1 MAFSWDKTKKRV
13 IDMKVRRAKN
23 MAKYSGN
30 DFGVRHPAEA
40 RDAAKGLY
48 TALIARVTDEIK
60 KAQVSALTRRDKLR
74 VK

>member
-1 MAFSWDKTKKRV
+1 MAFSWEKIKKRV
-13 IDMKVRRAKN
+13 IDLKVRRAKT

-30 DFGVRHPAEA
+30 DFGIKHPAEA

-48 TALIARVTDEIK
+48 TALTVRVTDEIK
-60 KAQVSALTRRDKLR
+60 KAQMFALARREKLR